1 MDRYSRL
8 FHLIME
14 KCSDGSI
21 KSVKA
26 GAFIFEVIRALS
38 SSEEDFAGDVDNID
52 EIKDEISSIRELFAD
67 KGIDLKS
74 TEQKLAEVKRS
85 GADELVEGLVFK
97 KVFESCL
104 KDTVDNGGSVSAYK
118 ICRELIDSDL
128 GKLKDCIVYR
138 DDKKLTDDI
147 SLPSIDDELI
157 RRLSDVK
164 KRLLEEIERGFS
176 ESEEDEEE
184 PQHEKPAVKPEELL
198 PEIAATVSR
207 VRTEL
212 EKVVFGQDK
221 AIDSFTAGYFTS
233 ELQAVA
239 DKSRVKPRAT
249 FLFAGPPGVGKTFL
263 AEQVAKALGLPFRRF
278 DMSEYADH
286 ESNVEFCGSDK
297 VYKNGK
303 EGNVTGFVA
312 DNPRSVLLFDEI
324 EKAHINVIYLFLQM
338 LDAGRLRDNFTDKEV
353 SFKDTIIILTTNA
366 GRQMYEDETV
376 NLATASRKA
385 VLKALSADI
394 NPVTG
399 EAFFPPAICSRFA
412 SGNVVM
418 FNRMDATHLLKVA
431 RGEMDKCAREIGVST
446 GLSVEIDEKIP
457 YVMLYSEGANA
468 DARTIKG
475 KSGGLVYQEL
485 YELLRL
491 VGGKGSDEIA
501 KLKKISFTAD
511 IPDDREIAPY
521 FRKSGSATVLVFGA
535 KETYRQ
541 CAEKIKSQKVVY
553 AANAEAAKRILGN
566 KDIGCILCDINFK
579 KRTND
584 KLLNIDDVDSEGRD
598 FMNYVTAH
606 NLAPVVAVFE
616 DEGNISAE
624 EEYSLLQSGARSVA
638 YIHGKGEKSLD
649 AFVGAEIEEQ
659 YRKSCLLDLAKAN
672 KIISYRTS
680 QEICADGSEA
690 TITFFGFRK
699 EIAPDAGDNKKIL
712 DNVSKPDVRFDD
724 VIGAKDAKDELTYFI
739 EYLKNPKKFVR
750 SGVKPPKGIL
760 LYGPPG
766 TGKTLLA
773 KAMAGESDVTFIRAE
788 GNQFLKRYVGEG
800 PEAIHDLFRTAR
812 KYAPSILFIDEIDVI
827 GKERGMSEHEHHT
840 DVLTALLT
848 EMDGFRADSGKPVFV
863 LAATNY
869 SIKSGTNKS
878 LDEALLRRFDR
889 RIYVDLPGRDERMQ
903 FIKKKVAKIKKHAL
917 TDGMLDNIAM
927 RSTGASLAALDSV
940 FELALR
946 NVIKSGNLTLTDEI
960 LEEAFETFN
969 NGEEI
974 KWNEREL
981 LRTARHEAGHAIVHR
996 HFGRKSSYMTIVSR
1010 GNHGGYNQAQTDEK
1024 GGYTKEELLSFVRA
1038 SLGGRAAEIVYYG
1051 EKDGIST
1058 GASGDLHNASSIV
1071 RDMICTYGMY
1081 EEFGQCSLSTIQSVG
1096 SEISARII
1104 AKINDILKEELDKAI
1119 DIVRSNKDIFDK
1131 LVDRLIEKSAL
1142 KTDEIEE
1149 ILKDVKQ

>member
-1 MDRYSRL
+1 MERYSRL
-8 FHLIME
+8 FDIVMNM
-14 KCSDGSI
+14 CSSNGDG

-26 GAFIFEVIRALS
+26 GAFVLAVIKTLS
-38 SSEEDFAGDVDNID
+38 SKAEDLAESTDQI
-52 EIKDEISSIRELFAD
+52 EEISAELEEIRQFFAE

-74 TEQKLAEVKRS
+74 TEQKLSEIKRS
-85 GADELVEGLVFK
+85 GADEWTES
-97 KVFESCL
+97 KVFESIYGKCVSEQER
-104 KDTVDNGGSVSAYK
+104 KGESVSAYK
-118 ICRELIDSDL
+118 ICRAIIASDIA
-128 GKLKDCIVYR
+128 KLNECIV
-138 DDKKLTDDI
+138 
-147 SLPSIDDELI
+147 
-157 RRLSDVK
+157 
-164 KRLLEEIERGFS
+164 FS
-176 ESEEDEEE
+176 EGKGEGKKAKTVEETLFESILNAKNRVKSEAEKDPGAREKEET
-184 PQHEKPAVKPEELL
+184 PVEKPAVKPEELL

-212 EKVVFGQDK
+212 EKTVFGQDK
-221 AIDSFTAGYFTS
+221 AIDSFVAGYFEA

-239 DKSRVKPRAT
+239 SEKRVKPRAT

-278 DMSEYADH
+278 DMSEYSDH
-286 ESNVEFCGSDK
+286 ECNVEFCGSDK
-297 VYKNGK
+297 VYTNGK

-312 DNPRSVLLFDEI
+312 DNPHSVLLFDEI
-324 EKAHINVIYLFLQM
+324 EKAHVKVIHLFLQM
-338 LDAGRLRDNFTDKEV
+338 IDAGRLRDNHTDKEV

-366 GRQMYEDETV
+366 GRKMYEDESV
-376 NLATASRKA
+376 NLATVSRKA
-385 VLKALSADI
+385 VLKALSSDM
-394 NPVTG
+394 NPATG
-399 EAFFPPAICSRFA
+399 EPFFPPAICSRFA
-412 SGNVVM
+412 SGNVIM

-431 RGEMDKCAREIGVST
+431 KGEMEKCAREISAST
-446 GLSVEIDEKIP
+446 GISVVTDEKIP

-468 DARTIKG
+468 DARTVKG
-475 KSGGLVYQEL
+475 KSGGLVYHEL

-491 VGGKGSDEIA
+491 VGGKGKDEIA
-501 KLKKISFTAD
+501 KLKKISFVAE
-511 IPDDREIAPY
+511 IPDDREISKY
-521 FRKSGSATVLVFGA
+521 FVGSGGSTVLVFGT
-535 KETYRQ
+535 KETYEK
-541 CAEKIKSQKVVY
+541 CAALIKSGKVVH
-553 AANAEAAKRILGN
+553 ATNAEAAKRILGS
-566 KDIGCILCDINFK
+566 KDIGCILCDINYK
-579 KRTND
+579 KRS
-584 KLLNIDDVDSEGRD
+584 KGRFLNVDDVDSEGRD
-598 FMNYVTAH
+598 FMDYVSAR
-606 NLAPVVAVFE
+606 NLAPVIAVFE
-616 DEGNISAE
+616 DESCISSE
-624 EEYSLLQSGARSVA
+624 EVYSLLQSGAKSVA
-638 YIHGKGEKSLD
+638 FITGEGDKSLD
-649 AFVGAEIEEQ
+649 SFVAREIEEQ
-659 YRKSCLLDLAKAN
+659 YRKNCLLDLAKAN

-680 QEICADGSEA
+680 QSISDDGSEA
-690 TITFFGFRK
+690 TISFFGFRK

-712 DNVSKPDVRFDD
+712 DNISKPDVKFDD
-724 VIGAKDAKDELTYFI
+724 VIGAKDAKEELTYFI
-739 EYLKNPKKFVR
+739 EYLKDPKKFVR

-827 GKERGMSEHEHHT
+827 GKQRGMSDQEHHT

-848 EMDGFRADSGKPVFV
+848 EMDGFRTDSGKPVFV

-869 SIKSGTNKS
+869 SIEKGTNRS

-903 FIKKKVAKIKKHAL
+903 FIKKKVAKIKRHSL
-917 TDGMLDNIAM
+917 TQGMLDNIAM

-946 NVIKSGNLTLTDEI
+946 NVIKSKSLMLTDEI
-960 LEEAFETFN
+960 LEEAFEIFN

-974 KWNEREL
+974 KWDEREL
-981 LRTARHEAGHAIVHR
+981 MRTARHEVGHAIVHR
-996 HFGRKSSYMTIVSR
+996 HFGRKSAYMTIVSR
-1010 GNHGGYNQAQTDEK
+1010 GNHGGYNQAQSDEK

-1038 SLGGRAAEIVYYG
+1038 ALGGRAAEIVYYG

-1058 GASGDLHNASSIV
+1058 GASADLGSATNIV

-1081 EEFGQCSLSTIQSVG
+1081 EEFGQCSLSSIKSVG

-1104 AKINDILKEELDKAI
+1104 AKINDILKEELEKAI
-1119 DIVRSNKDIFDK
+1119 AVIRSNKDIFDK